1 MKNIRYIVSERRRA
15 AARLLFVAAAI
26 CGGCLGSCTD
36 DAGSGLE
43 KSNKMAFRCSISAE
57 ADSAIAPRGAVAAF
71 EGWSSPLYLHT
82 FYVDT
87 IATREI
93 GGATRAA
100 KQTDMYDDGFC
111 VTAYLYTDEW
121 SEEEANDVYFYNQQV
136 AKNGVPTDNYYW
148 PGKGNMR
155 FFAYAPT
162 DNESYTISAKTQA
175 GEPTVTVTVPSD
187 VAKQQ
192 DLLVAAS
199 DELGGNH
206 NAAIDLDFRHAL
218 AAVRFECGSAM
229 QKGTVKSITLSGICY
244 KGTYKMKSDAWEID
258 TETTSF
264 TQELNKEITDASEG
278 EDITTEAQTFMM
290 VPQTLKE
297 GATLTVVFVDSE
309 NTEHT
314 LTASIAGNEWVQGKT
329 LVYKISTN
337 SINWSYK
344 FSVAESM
351 TFDHTGGTK
360 QYTVSSYKKN
370 LATDEIEPVAWK
382 VTGYDGSDTKPAWLE
397 TFTASDSGSAE
408 TTGVSYNAVISPQT
422 VTETTSHTYLLE
434 TASAKGSEE
443 NPYNLAT
450 KGGTTNINTA
460 NCYMVSAPGY
470 YSFPLVYGNAIKN
483 GSTNESAYKSSV
495 SEAKGDTVLYTL
507 VNHLGAGI
515 TDPYIKN
522 NTDCTPYEAELVWQD
537 AENLVTEVGYDSE
550 NEYISFRVDPATIRQ
565 GNAVI
570 AIKDAEGSVLWSWHI
585 WVTDT
590 DIDSEAIAFVNS
602 YNDTINFS
610 PINLG
615 WCEGE
620 TMTFEGRS
628 CVITFAPEE
637 GDGGSGTITVTQS
650 GTEETVSN
658 NSLCYQWGRKDPFPS
673 YESSGKIKTW
683 YNTAGEAQTALN
695 KEAASNN
702 THVKVEQIKKCI
714 LNPGMMAYCI
724 NNGDVNSNMY
734 ANLWSID
741 CDTLASAG
749 QNTPSLTT
757 VGDEVVKTIYDP
769 SPVGFSVPKGY
780 AFSGFSTKTGTYSS
794 SGDIGWTFNVADD
807 KTIFFPM
814 LGFCGAN
821 FGRRTESSIY
831 WVAVSCKH
839 FTAYY
844 MQIGNNDVGV
854 PPARNTTRK
863 YGCFVRPTKETE

>member
-1 MKNIRYIVSERRRA
+1 M
-15 AARLLFVAAAI
+15 ARLLFVAAAI
-26 CGGCLGSCTD
+26 CGGCLGSCSD

-162 DNESYTISAKTQA
+162 DNESYTISDKTQA

-199 DELGGNH
+199 GELDGNH

-229 QKGTVKSITLSGICY
+229 QKGTVKSITIDGICY

-290 VPQTLKE
+290 VPQTLAE

-314 LTASIAGNEWVQGKT
+314 LPASIAGNEWVQGKT

-397 TFTASDSGSAE
+397 TFTASGSGSE
-408 TTGVSYNAVISPQT
+408 TEAGVLYNAVISPQT
-422 VTETTSHTYLLE
+422 VTETDSHTYLLE
-434 TASAKGSEE
+434 TATAKGSEE
-443 NPYNLAT
+443 SPYNLAT
-450 KGGTTNINTA
+450 KGGTTSVSTA

-483 GSTNESAYKSSV
+483 GETNESAYKTDV
-495 SEAKGDTVLYTL
+495 TGDYVLPTL

-515 TDPYIKN
+515 TNPYIKN
-522 NTDCTPYEAELVWQD
+522 NDGCTPYEAELVWQD

-550 NEYISFRVDPATIRQ
+550 NEYISFHVDPSTIRQ

-590 DIDSEAIAFVNS
+590 DIDTEAIAFTNS
-602 YNDTINFS
+602 NSETINFS

-615 WCEGE
+615 WCAGE

-628 CVITFAPEE
+628 CVITFAQEEE
-637 GDGGSGTITVTQS
+637 GDGSGTITVTQS
-650 GTEETVSN
+650 GTEETISN
-658 NSLCYQWGRKDPFPS
+658 YSPYYQWGRKDPLPS
-673 YESSGKIKTW
+673 YAAGGKVKTW

-695 KEAASNN
+695 IEAKSNN
-702 THVKVEQIKKCI
+702 IHTKEEYIKKCI
-714 LNPGMMAYCI
+714 LNPGMMTYCT
-724 NNGDVNSNMY
+724 GDNDAQTNTY
-734 ANLWSID
+734 TNLWNIND
-741 CDTLASAG
+741 AIYEASDG
-749 QNTPSLTT
+749 TDKYLESLEY
-757 VGDEVVKTIYDP
+757 DVVKTIYDP

-780 AFSGFSTKTGTYSS
+780 AFLGFSTKTGTYSS
-794 SGDIGWTFNVADD
+794 SGNVGWTFNAADE
-807 KTIFFPM
+807 KTIFFPR
-814 LGFCGAN
+814 LDFCGAS
-821 FGRRTESSIY
+821 FGRRTDSSIY
-831 WVAVSCKH
+831 WSAVPCLYY
-839 FTAYY
+839 TGYY
-844 MQIGNNDVGV
+844 MQISNSVVSTPKANSG
-854 PPARNTTRK
+854 RK
-863 YGCFVRPTKETE
+863 YGGFVRPAKETEE

>member
-1 MKNIRYIVSERRRA
+1 MKNIRYIVSEGRRA

-87 IATREI
+87 IAMRKSE
-93 GGATRAA
+93 GATRAA

-148 PGKGNMR
+148 PGKGKMR

-162 DNESYTISAKTQA
+162 DNESYTISDKTQA

-187 VAKQQ
+187 VANQQ

-199 DELGGNH
+199 GELDGNH

-229 QKGTVKSITLSGICY
+229 QKGTVKSITIDGICY
-244 KGTYKMKSDAWEID
+244 KGTYKMKTNAWEID

-314 LTASIAGNEWVQGKT
+314 LPASIAGNEWVQGKT

-337 SINWSYK
+337 SINWSYT

-360 QYTVSSYKKN
+360 QYTVTSYKKN

-382 VTGYDGSDTKPAWLE
+382 VRGYDGSEDKPAWLE
-397 TFTASDSGSAE
+397 TFTASGSGSE
-408 TTGVSYNAVISPQT
+408 TEAGVLYDAVISPQT

-443 NPYNLAT
+443 SPYNLAT
-450 KGGTTNINTA
+450 KGGTTSVSTA

-483 GSTNESAYKSSV
+483 GKTNESAYKTDV
-495 SEAKGDTVLYTL
+495 TGDYVLPTL
-507 VNHLGAGI
+507 VNHLGVGI
-515 TDPYIKN
+515 TNPYIKN

-550 NEYISFRVDPATIRQ
+550 NEYISFHVDPATIRQ

-602 YNDTINFS
+602 NNETINFS

-615 WCEGE
+615 WCAGE

-650 GTEETVSN
+650 GTEETISN
-658 NSLCYQWGRKDPFPS
+658 YSPYYQWGRKDPLPS
-673 YESSGKIKTW
+673 YAAGGKVKTW

-695 KEAASNN
+695 IEAASNN
-702 THVKVEQIKKCI
+702 KHTKVEYIKKCI
-714 LNPGMMAYCI
+714 LNPGMMTYCT
-724 NNGDVNSNMY
+724 GDNDPQTNTY
-734 ANLWSID
+734 TNLWNIND
-741 CDTLASAG
+741 AIYEASNG
-749 QNTPSLTT
+749 RDKYLESLEY
-757 VGDEVVKTIYDP
+757 DVVKTIYDP

-780 AFSGFSTKTGTYSS
+780 AFLGFSTKTGTYSS
-794 SGDIGWTFNVADD
+794 SGDIGWTFNAADE

-814 LGFCGAN
+814 LGFYRQTDN
-821 FGRRTESSIY
+821 FVSTLSHFWS
-831 WVAVSCKH
+831 AVPCLYY
-839 FTAYY
+839 TGYY
-844 MQIGNNDVGV
+844 MQISNSAVSTPRSNSS
-854 PPARNTTRK
+854 RK
-863 YGCFVRPTKETE
+863 YGGFVRPAKETEE

>member
-1 MKNIRYIVSERRRA
+1 MKNIRYIISERRRA

-26 CGGCLGSCTD
+26 CGGCLGSCSD

-87 IATREI
+87 IAMRKS

-148 PGKGNMR
+148 PGKGKMR
-155 FFAYAPT
+155 FFAYAPI

-199 DELGGNH
+199 DELDGNH

-229 QKGTVKSITLSGICY
+229 QKGTVKSITIDGICY
-244 KGTYKMKSDAWEID
+244 KGTYKMKSDAWEIG

-314 LTASIAGNEWVQGKT
+314 LPASIAGNEWVQGKT

-360 QYTVSSYKKN
+360 QYTVTSYKKN

-382 VTGYDGSDTKPAWLE
+382 VRGYDGSEDKPAWLE
-397 TFTASDSGSAE
+397 TFTASGSGSE
-408 TTGVSYNAVISPQT
+408 TEAGVLYNAVISPQT

-443 NPYNLAT
+443 SPYNLAT

-483 GSTNESAYKSSV
+483 GETNESAYKTNV
-495 SEAKGDTVLYTL
+495 TGDYVLPTL

-515 TDPYIKN
+515 TNPYIKN
-522 NTDCTPYEAELVWQD
+522 NDGCTPYEAELVWQD

-550 NEYISFRVDPATIRQ
+550 NEYISFHVDPSTIRQ

-602 YNDTINFS
+602 NSETINFS

-615 WCEGE
+615 WCAGE
-620 TMTFEGRS
+620 TMTFAERK

-650 GTEETVSN
+650 GTEETISN
-658 NSLCYQWGRKDPFPS
+658 YSPYYQWGRKDPLPS
-673 YESSGKIKTW
+673 YAAGGKVKTW

-695 KEAASNN
+695 IEAQSNN
-702 THVKVEQIKKCI
+702 IHTKVEYIKKCI
-714 LNPGMMAYCI
+714 LNPGMMTYCTG
-724 NNGDVNSNMY
+724 NNDPQTNTY
-734 ANLWSID
+734 TNLWNIND
-741 CDTLASAG
+741 AIYEASNG
-749 QNTPSLTT
+749 TDKYLESLEY
-757 VGDEVVKTIYDP
+757 DVVKTIYDP

-780 AFSGFSTKTGTYSS
+780 AFLGFTKNTGTYSS
-794 SGDIGWTFNVADD
+794 SGDIGWTFNAADE

-814 LGFCGAN
+814 LGFYRQTN
-821 FGRRTESSIY
+821 TFKNDYSHFWS
-831 WVAVSCKH
+831 AVPCLYY
-839 FTAYY
+839 TGYY
-844 MQIGNNDVGV
+844 MQISNSVVSTPRANSS
-854 PPARNTTRK
+854 RK
-863 YGCFVRPTKETE
+863 YGGFVRPTKETGE

>member
-1 MKNIRYIVSERRRA
+1 MKNIRYIVSEGRRA

-26 CGGCLGSCTD
+26 CGGCLGSCSD

-87 IATREI
+87 IAMRKS

-148 PGKGNMR
+148 PGKGKMR

-162 DNESYTISAKTQA
+162 DNDGYTISDKTQA

-199 DELGGNH
+199 DELDGNH

-229 QKGTVKSITLSGICY
+229 QKGTVKSITIDGICY
-244 KGTYKMKSDAWEID
+244 KGTYKMKTNAWEID

-314 LTASIAGNEWVQGKT
+314 LPASIAGNEWVQGKT

-360 QYTVSSYKKN
+360 QYTVTSYKKN

-382 VTGYDGSDTKPAWLE
+382 VRGYDGSEDKPAWLE
-397 TFTASDSGSAE
+397 TFTASGSGSE
-408 TTGVSYNAVISPQT
+408 TEAGVLYNAVISPQT

-443 NPYNLAT
+443 SPYNLAT

-483 GSTNESAYKSSV
+483 GETNESAYKTDV
-495 SEAKGDTVLYTL
+495 TGDYVLPTL

-515 TDPYIKN
+515 TNPYIKN
-522 NTDCTPYEAELVWQD
+522 NDGCTPYEAELVWQD

-550 NEYISFRVDPATIRQ
+550 NEYISFHVDPSTIRQ

-602 YNDTINFS
+602 NSETINFS

-615 WCEGE
+615 WCAGE
-620 TMTFEGRS
+620 TMTFAERK

-650 GTEETVSN
+650 GTEETISN
-658 NSLCYQWGRKDPFPS
+658 YSPYYQWGRKDPLPS
-673 YESSGKIKTW
+673 YAAGGKVKTW

-695 KEAASNN
+695 IEAQSNN
-702 THVKVEQIKKCI
+702 IHTKVEYIKKCI
-714 LNPGMMAYCI
+714 LNPGMMTYCTG
-724 NNGDVNSNMY
+724 NNDPQTNTY
-734 ANLWSID
+734 TNLWNIND
-741 CDTLASAG
+741 AIYEASNG
-749 QNTPSLTT
+749 TDKYLESLEY
-757 VGDEVVKTIYDP
+757 DVVKTIYDP

-780 AFSGFSTKTGTYSS
+780 AFLGFTKNTGTYSS
-794 SGDIGWTFNVADD
+794 SGDIGWTFNAADE

-814 LGFCGAN
+814 LGFYRQTN
-821 FGRRTESSIY
+821 TFKNDYSHFWS
-831 WVAVSCKH
+831 AVPCLYY
-839 FTAYY
+839 TGYY
-844 MQIGNNDVGV
+844 MQISNSVVSTPRANSS
-854 PPARNTTRK
+854 RK
-863 YGCFVRPTKETE
+863 YGGFVRPTKETGE

>member
-1 MKNIRYIVSERRRA
+1 MKNIRYIISERRRA

-87 IATREI
+87 IATRKP

-162 DNESYTISAKTQA
+162 DNESYTISDKTQA

-229 QKGTVKSITLSGICY
+229 QKGTVKSITIDGICY
-244 KGTYKMKSDAWEID
+244 KGTYKMKTNAWEID

-290 VPQTLKE
+290 VPQTLAE
-297 GATLTVVFVDSE
+297 GAMLTVVFADSE

-370 LATDEIEPVAWK
+370 LATNEIVPVAWK
-382 VTGYDGSDTKPAWLE
+382 VKGYDGSEDKPAWLE
-397 TFTASDSGSAE
+397 TFTASGSGSE
-408 TTGVSYNAVISPQT
+408 TEAGVLYDAVISPQT

-434 TASAKGSEE
+434 TATAKGSEE
-443 NPYNLAT
+443 SPYNLAT

-483 GSTNESAYKSSV
+483 GETNESAYKTDV
-495 SEAKGDTVLYTL
+495 TGDYVLPTL

-550 NEYISFRVDPATIRQ
+550 NEYISFHVDPATIRQ

-585 WVTDT
+585 WVTDI
-590 DIDSEAIAFVNS
+590 DIDSGAIAFVNS
-602 YNDTINFS
+602 NSETINFS

-615 WCEGE
+615 WCAGE

-628 CVITFAPEE
+628 CEITFAPEE
-637 GDGGSGTITVTQS
+637 GGGGSGTITVTQS
-650 GTEETVSN
+650 GTEETISN
-658 NSLCYQWGRKDPFPS
+658 YSPYYQWGRKDPFPS
-673 YESSGKIKTW
+673 YESNGKIKTW

-702 THVKVEQIKKCI
+702 KHTKGEYITKCI
-714 LNPGMMAYCI
+714 LNPGMMTYCAG
-724 NNGDVNSNMY
+724 NGDRQTNTY
-734 ANLWSID
+734 TNLWNIND
-741 CDTLASAG
+741 AIYEASDG
-749 QNTPSLTT
+749 TDKYLESLEY
-757 VGDEVVKTIYDP
+757 DVVKTIYDP

-780 AFSGFSTKTGTYSS
+780 AFLGFAKNTGTYSS
-794 SGDIGWTFNVADD
+794 SGDIGWTFNAADE
-807 KTIFFPM
+807 KTIFFPR
-814 LGFCGAN
+814 LDFCGAS
-821 FGRRTESSIY
+821 FGRRTDSSIY
-831 WVAVSCKH
+831 WSAVPCLYY
-839 FTAYY
+839 TGYY
-844 MQIGNNDVGV
+844 MQISNSAVSTPRSNSS
-854 PPARNTTRK
+854 RK
-863 YGCFVRPTKETE
+863 YGGFVRPAKETEE